1 MSFCRFY
8 LLTCIASID
17 HVIGNCTGSTMAT
30 YVCQQYKVQRYLS
43 CKSLKEARKS
53 ILYSIPVQV
62 TISMLSVFVG
72 FAAYAYFEHCDP
84 WTNGWLSQRDQIIP
98 YLSLYLFGSV
108 APGVAGIYMSA
119 VFGASLSTCSST
131 INSCAVVIIEDLIKP
146 FKKVSF
152 LISALSNRH
161 QRTLIEVTYTLFRLK
176 RE

>member
-1 MSFCRFY
+1 M
-8 LLTCIASID
+8 
-17 HVIGNCTGSTMAT
+17 IGNCTGSTMAT

-53 ILYSIPVQV
+53 ILFSIPVQV

-98 YLSLYLFGSV
+98 YLSLYLFGTV

-152 LISALSNRH
+152 LKKISRFCELY
-161 QRTLIEVTYTLFRLK
+161 VYLK
-176 RE
+176 R